1 MDRCMSC
8 SSKRSLIPTMSRSS
22 TITDNQQSICFG
34 SSSYKSSTIE
44 AHQRMHIA
52 TSKPT
57 AMDRISMRSQESCGN
72 FSEFSTSRQY
82 HPNQHHSHDT
92 ASHRSYSVPRS
103 HEPSRNFVG
112 SYENYDSPK
121 ILSPSNENQ
130 MENYDKPKSVK
141 MYLEQNAGGKLTVF
155 NGEYGNYDTPNVPKN
170 IVCGCMGNNSVQ
182 SRILTDDM
190 KQDCTCHR
198 VMSWADNWM
207 PCRRGSGIE
216 NTGIPISRLV
226 TPNQTRSSSVV
237 PHDPTAAP
245 AKCKLSDFSNADTDK
260 SSLYAQVDPSKKTQT
275 KRLIEE
281 QSKPIQ
287 VPRATSQT
295 PCANYANLEFEKSLE
310 NYENAKEVLKRE
322 NLLSKQQSREET
334 NKENS
339 ILIPSGEKTN
349 ENYLVMEIQ
358 EKTKTFSGYISM
370 HPVNSHSRINE
381 PKRDL
386 TLPSTQKSKKLLLL
400 LEEKSYSNPDLNRP
414 CLDFKPSS
422 EATKALKTS
431 DCKIVFKK
439 SASVD
444 SFRYVQREEMSPTVI
459 EDEPSLTLTYT
470 YQDTKAVEALSS
482 HSNKSDSPK
491 PPVKPHE
498 HIKLVNVRH
507 SESPTK
513 QQNRD
518 SSSSNDSGV
527 STASAVPKEY
537 NEFELP
543 LMSQIK
549 KRRQLNQNKP
559 CVHSSLI
566 RRSKSFDP
574 FGDLSFQFNQ
584 NRKNA
589 NGNLSLQNKSG
600 KCPSLGAIMTAG
612 HIDSNSTSSGTSD
625 MSDYIETLSLSS
637 HSSDIEALRY
647 SKKTLFH
654 VKFSGLT
661 GLTFHR
667 NKHTVNT
674 MRPRSGKEYQN
685 IDRSTIVLVQS
696 LNHCKSV
703 SPVSSISSANA
714 NYVNITPVLESS
726 ESPSPGYQS
735 SSSFQEELF
744 PLIKVRRLR

>member
-1 MDRCMSC
+1 MSC

-22 TITDNQQSICFG
+22 TITDNTQSLCFG
-34 SSSYKSSTIE
+34 SSSYKGSTMD

-72 FSEFSTSRQY
+72 ISEFSVSRQY
-82 HPNQHHSHDT
+82 HPNPHQHNHDNG
-92 ASHRSYSVPRS
+92 SHRSFSVPRS
-103 HEPSRNFVG
+103 HDQSSRSFVG

-121 ILSPSNENQ
+121 ILSPTNENQ
-130 MENYDKPKSVK
+130 MENYDKPRSVK
-141 MYLEQNAGGKLTVF
+141 MYLEQNVGGKLTVF
-155 NGEYGNYDTPNVPKN
+155 NGEYGNYDTPNIPKN
-170 IVCGCMGNNSVQ
+170 IVCGCMANSSVQ
-182 SRILTDDM
+182 SRIAGEES
-190 KQDCTCHR
+190 KPDCTCHR

-216 NTGIPISRLV
+216 NTGVPVSRLV
-226 TPNQTRSSSVV
+226 TTPGQGQKFNVIAQ
-237 PHDPTAAP
+237 DPS
-245 AKCKLSDFSNADTDK
+245 KCKLNDFSTADTDK
-260 SSLYAQVDPSKKTQT
+260 SSLYALVDPSKKQT

-287 VPRATSQT
+287 VPRVASQT

-322 NLLSKQQSREET
+322 NLLSKQSSREDT
-334 NKENS
+334 NKENAV
-339 ILIPSGEKTN
+339 LIPTGEKTN

-358 EKTKTFSGYISM
+358 EKTKSLSGYISM
-370 HPVNSHSRINE
+370 HPVNASKVTE
-381 PKRDL
+381 AKRDL
-386 TLPSTQKSKKLLLL
+386 TLPSIHKVKKLLLRL
-400 LEEKSYSNPDLNRP
+400 DEKSFSNPDLNRP
-414 CLDFKPSS
+414 SLG
-422 EATKALKTS
+422 ATAEMTRDRKL
-431 DCKIVFKK
+431 VFKK
-439 SASVD
+439 SSSVD
-444 SFRYVQREEMSPTVI
+444 SFRYLESAEPSPAVV
-459 EDEPSLTLTYT
+459 EDEPSSLASSET
-470 YQDTKAVEALSS
+470 YQEMKTPVNHSS
-482 HSNKSDSPK
+482 HPPQPDCPPP
-491 PPVKPHE
+491 PPVKPCE

-507 SESPTK
+507 SESPSK
-513 QQNRD
+513 QPNRD

-543 LMSQIK
+543 LINQIK

-589 NGNLSLQNKSG
+589 NGSLPVQNRSG

-637 HSSDIEALRY
+637 HSSSDIEALR
-647 SKKTLFH
+647 
-654 VKFSGLT
+654 
-661 GLTFHR
+661 
-667 NKHTVNT
+667 
-674 MRPRSGKEYQN
+674 
-685 IDRSTIVLVQS
+685 
-696 LNHCKSV
+696 
-703 SPVSSISSANA
+703 
-714 NYVNITPVLESS
+714 
-726 ESPSPGYQS
+726 
-735 SSSFQEELF
+735 
-744 PLIKVRRLR
+744 

>member
-1 MDRCMSC
+1 
-8 SSKRSLIPTMSRSS
+8 MSRSS
-22 TITDNQQSICFG
+22 TITDNTQSLCFG
-34 SSSYKSSTIE
+34 SSSYKGSSIE
-44 AHQRMHIA
+44 AHQRMHMA
-52 TSKPT
+52 MGKPT
-57 AMDRISMRSQESCGN
+57 GMDRISMRSQESCGN
-72 FSEFSTSRQY
+72 ISEFSLSRQF
-82 HPNQHHSHDT
+82 HPNAHHHSHDT
-92 ASHRSYSVPRS
+92 TSHRSFSVPRS
-103 HEPSRNFVG
+103 HEQSRNFVG

-141 MYLEQNAGGKLTVF
+141 MYLEQNVGGKLTVF
-155 NGEYGNYDTPNVPKN
+155 NGEYGNYDTPNIPKN

-216 NTGIPISRLV
+216 NTGIPVSRLV
-226 TPNQTRSSSVV
+226 TPNQNKIFGNPVV
-237 PHDPTAAP
+237 IAQDP

-260 SSLYAQVDPSKKTQT
+260 SSLYALVDPAKKQT

-287 VPRATSQT
+287 IPRATSHT
-295 PCANYANLEFEKSLE
+295 PCANYANLEFEKSLGI
-310 NYENAKEVLKRE
+310 YENAKKVLKRE
-322 NLLSKQQSREET
+322 DLLSKHSSREDT

-339 ILIPSGEKTN
+339 ILIPSGEKAN

-370 HPVNSHSRINE
+370 HPVNSQSKANE

-386 TLPSTQKSKKLLLL
+386 TLPSTQKAKKLLLH

-414 CLDFKPSS
+414 CLDFKPDSVANKS
-422 EATKALKTS
+422 NTTS
-431 DCKIVFKK
+431 DCKLVFKK
-439 SASVD
+439 SLSVD
-444 SFRYVQREEMSPTVI
+444 SFRYIESEEASITII
-459 EDEPSLTLTYT
+459 EDEAPSMASTET
-470 YQDTKAVEALSS
+470 YQEIKTVQAISS
-482 HSNKSDSPK
+482 HSDCIVIKQP
-491 PPVKPHE
+491 E

-574 FGDLSFQFNQ
+574 FGDLSFQFTQ
-584 NRKNA
+584 NRKNT
-589 NGNLSLQNKSG
+589 NGNLPMQNKSG

-637 HSSDIEALRY
+637 HSSSDIEALRY
-647 SKKTLFH
+647 I
-654 VKFSGLT
+654 
-661 GLTFHR
+661 
-667 NKHTVNT
+667 N
-674 MRPRSGKEYQN
+674 
-685 IDRSTIVLVQS
+685 
-696 LNHCKSV
+696 
-703 SPVSSISSANA
+703 
-714 NYVNITPVLESS
+714 
-726 ESPSPGYQS
+726 
-735 SSSFQEELF
+735 
-744 PLIKVRRLR
+744 

>member
-1 MDRCMSC
+1 MSC

-22 TITDNQQSICFG
+22 TITDNTQSLCFG
-34 SSSYKSSTIE
+34 SASYKGSSME

-52 TSKPT
+52 SSKPT

-72 FSEFSTSRQY
+72 ISEFSMSRQY
-82 HPNQHHSHDT
+82 HQNPHHPSHDNT
-92 ASHRSYSVPRS
+92 SHRSFSVPRS
-103 HEPSRNFVG
+103 HEQSRSFVG

-130 MENYDKPKSVK
+130 MENYDKPRSVK
-141 MYLEQNAGGKLTVF
+141 MYLEQNVGGKLTVF
-155 NGEYGNYDTPNVPKN
+155 NGEYGNYDTPNIPKN

-182 SRILTDDM
+182 SRIHSDDM

-216 NTGIPISRLV
+216 NTGIPVSRLA
-226 TPNQTRSSSVV
+226 TPLPNKNLMTQN
-237 PHDPTAAP
+237 P

-260 SSLYAQVDPSKKTQT
+260 SSLYALVDPSKKQT

-281 QSKPIQ
+281 QSKAIQ
-287 VPRATSQT
+287 IPRVTSQT

-310 NYENAKEVLKRE
+310 IYENAKELIKRE
-322 NLLSKQQSREET
+322 NLFSKQAPREES

-339 ILIPSGEKTN
+339 VLIPSAEGKEN
-349 ENYLVMEIQ
+349 ANYLVMEIQ
-358 EKTKTFSGYISM
+358 EKTQTFPGYISM
-370 HPVNSHSRINE
+370 QPVNSQHKANE
-381 PKRDL
+381 PKRDM
-386 TLPSTQKSKKLLLL
+386 TLPSTHKAKKLLLQ

-414 CLDFKPSS
+414 CLDFKRTSVVV
-422 EATKALKTS
+422 ANKTTDS
-431 DCKIVFKK
+431 DCKLLFKK
-439 SASVD
+439 SSSVD
-444 SFRYVQREEMSPTVI
+444 SFRYLESSEASPTII
-459 EDEPSLTLTYT
+459 EDEPASTASINT
-470 YQDTKAVEALSS
+470 YQDTKTVEAPSS
-482 HSNKSDSPK
+482 HSGCTVKQ
-491 PPVKPHE
+491 PVKPHE
-498 HIKLVNVRH
+498 HIKVVNVRH

-513 QQNRD
+513 LQNRD

-574 FGDLSFQFNQ
+574 FGDLSFQFSQ
-584 NRKNA
+584 NRKN
-589 NGNLSLQNKSG
+589 GSLPTQNKSG

-637 HSSDIEALRY
+637 HSSSDIEALR
-647 SKKTLFH
+647 
-654 VKFSGLT
+654 
-661 GLTFHR
+661 
-667 NKHTVNT
+667 
-674 MRPRSGKEYQN
+674 
-685 IDRSTIVLVQS
+685 
-696 LNHCKSV
+696 
-703 SPVSSISSANA
+703 
-714 NYVNITPVLESS
+714 
-726 ESPSPGYQS
+726 
-735 SSSFQEELF
+735 
-744 PLIKVRRLR
+744 

>member
-1 MDRCMSC
+1 MSC

-22 TITDNQQSICFG
+22 TITDNTQGICFG
-34 SSSYKSSTIE
+34 SSSYKGSTME
-44 AHQRMHIA
+44 AHQRMHG
-52 TSKPT
+52 KPT
-57 AMDRISMRSQESCGN
+57 AMDRVSMRSQESCGN
-72 FSEFSTSRQY
+72 ISEFSLSRQY
-82 HPNQHHSHDT
+82 HHHSHDT
-92 ASHRSYSVPRS
+92 TSHRSFSVPRS
-103 HEPSRNFVG
+103 HEQPRNFVG

-121 ILSPSNENQ
+121 ILSPTNENQ

-141 MYLEQNAGGKLTVF
+141 MYLEQNVGGKLTVF
-155 NGEYGNYDTPNVPKN
+155 NGEYGNYDTPNIPKN

-182 SRILTDDM
+182 SRILTEDM

-226 TPNQTRSSSVV
+226 TPSQNKVFGSSVV
-237 PHDPTAAP
+237 VAQDP
-245 AKCKLSDFSNADTDK
+245 AKCKLNDFSNADTDK
-260 SSLYAQVDPSKKTQT
+260 SSLYALVDPSKKQT

-281 QSKPIQ
+281 QSKTIHA
-287 VPRATSQT
+287 PRATSQT

-310 NYENAKEVLKRE
+310 IYENAKELLKRE
-322 NLLSKQQSREET
+322 SSLCKQPSRDEI

-339 ILIPSGEKTN
+339 ILIPMGGKEN
-349 ENYLVMEIQ
+349 LENYLVMEIQ
-358 EKTKTFSGYISM
+358 EKAKTFSGYISM
-370 HPVNSHSRINE
+370 HPVNSQSKINE

-386 TLPSTQKSKKLLLL
+386 TLPSTQKAKKLFLR
-400 LEEKSYSNPDLNRP
+400 LEEKSFSNPNLNRP
-414 CLDFKPSS
+414 CLDFKRDNV
-422 EATKALKTS
+422 ANTAS
-431 DCKIVFKK
+431 DCKLVFKK
-439 SASVD
+439 SSSVD
-444 SFRYVQREEMSPTVI
+444 SFRYIESEELSPSVI
-459 EDEPSLTLTYT
+459 DDDQPSKASSET
-470 YQDTKAVEALSS
+470 YQDIKSVEALSS
-482 HSNKSDSPK
+482 HSNKPDCVK

-543 LMSQIK
+543 LMNQIK

-589 NGNLSLQNKSG
+589 NGNLPIQNKTG

-637 HSSDIEALRY
+637 HSSSDIEALR
-647 SKKTLFH
+647 
-654 VKFSGLT
+654 
-661 GLTFHR
+661 
-667 NKHTVNT
+667 
-674 MRPRSGKEYQN
+674 
-685 IDRSTIVLVQS
+685 
-696 LNHCKSV
+696 
-703 SPVSSISSANA
+703 
-714 NYVNITPVLESS
+714 
-726 ESPSPGYQS
+726 
-735 SSSFQEELF
+735 
-744 PLIKVRRLR
+744 

>member
-1 MDRCMSC
+1 MTMERCMSC

-22 TITDNQQSICFG
+22 TITDNTQSMCFG
-34 SSSYKSSTIE
+34 SASYKGSSID

-72 FSEFSTSRQY
+72 ISEFSTSRQF
-82 HPNQHHSHDT
+82 HPNPHHHSHDT
-92 ASHRSYSVPRS
+92 TSHRSFSVPRS
-103 HEPSRNFVG
+103 HAPPRNFVG

-130 MENYDKPKSVK
+130 MENYDKPRSVK
-141 MYLEQNAGGKLTVF
+141 MYLDQNVGGKLTVF
-155 NGEYGNYDTPNVPKN
+155 NGEYGNYDTPNVSKT
-170 IVCGCMGNNSVQ
+170 IVCGCLGNNSVQ
-182 SRILTDDM
+182 TRILTDEV

-216 NTGIPISRLV
+216 NTGVPVSRLV
-226 TPNQTRSSSVV
+226 TPNQNLIFSNSVV
-237 PHDPTAAP
+237 IAQDS
-245 AKCKLSDFSNADTDK
+245 AKCKLSDFSNAGTDK
-260 SSLYAQVDPSKKTQT
+260 SSLYALVDPSKKQT

-287 VPRATSQT
+287 IPRATSQT

-310 NYENAKEVLKRE
+310 IYENAKEVLKRE
-322 NLLSKQQSREET
+322 DLLSKHSSREET

-370 HPVNSHSRINE
+370 HPVNSQSRANE
-381 PKRDL
+381 PKRDS
-386 TLPSTQKSKKLLLL
+386 TLPSTQKAKKLLLQ

-414 CLDFKPSS
+414 CLEFKPDSVANNS
-422 EATKALKTS
+422 NQTN

-439 SASVD
+439 SSSVD
-444 SFRYVQREEMSPTVI
+444 SFRYMESEETSSTVV
-459 EDEPSLTLTYT
+459 EDDPKSTTSSDT
-470 YQDTKAVEALSS
+470 YQEMKAVEIISS
-482 HSNKSDSPK
+482 HSDCVK
-491 PPVKPHE
+491 PPPIKPHE

-574 FGDLSFQFNQ
+574 FGDLSFQFTQ

-589 NGNLSLQNKSG
+589 NGNLPMQNKSG

-612 HIDSNSTSSGTSD
+612 HIDSTSTSSGTSD

-637 HSSDIEALRY
+637 HSSSDIEALR
-647 SKKTLFH
+647 
-654 VKFSGLT
+654 
-661 GLTFHR
+661 
-667 NKHTVNT
+667 
-674 MRPRSGKEYQN
+674 
-685 IDRSTIVLVQS
+685 
-696 LNHCKSV
+696 
-703 SPVSSISSANA
+703 
-714 NYVNITPVLESS
+714 
-726 ESPSPGYQS
+726 
-735 SSSFQEELF
+735 
-744 PLIKVRRLR
+744 

>member
-1 MDRCMSC
+1 MLTMERCMSC

-22 TITDNQQSICFG
+22 TITDNTQSICFG
-34 SSSYKSSTIE
+34 SASYKGSSMET
-44 AHQRMHIA
+44 HQRMHIA

-72 FSEFSTSRQY
+72 ISEFSTSRQY
-82 HPNQHHSHDT
+82 HPNPHHHSHDT
-92 ASHRSYSVPRS
+92 ASHRSFSVPRS
-103 HEPSRNFVG
+103 REQSRNFVG

-141 MYLEQNAGGKLTVF
+141 MYLEQNVGGKLTVF
-155 NGEYGNYDTPNVPKN
+155 NGEYGNYDTPNIPKN

-216 NTGIPISRLV
+216 NTGIPVSRLV
-226 TPNQTRSSSVV
+226 TPNQNKIFGNVV
-237 PHDPTAAP
+237 IAQDP

-260 SSLYAQVDPSKKTQT
+260 SSLYALVDPSKKQT

-287 VPRATSQT
+287 IPRVTSQT

-310 NYENAKEVLKRE
+310 IYENAKEVLKRE
-322 NLLSKQQSREET
+322 DLLSKHLSREET

-339 ILIPSGEKTN
+339 ILIPSGEKAN

-358 EKTKTFSGYISM
+358 EKAKTFSGYISM
-370 HPVNSHSRINE
+370 HPVNSQNKANE

-386 TLPSTQKSKKLLLL
+386 TLPSTQRAKKILLQ

-414 CLDFKPSS
+414 CLDFKPDSVANKS
-422 EATKALKTS
+422 NPTS
-431 DCKIVFKK
+431 DCKLIFKK
-439 SASVD
+439 SLSVD
-444 SFRYVQREEMSPTVI
+444 SFRYIESNETSTTIV
-459 EDEPSLTLTYT
+459 EDEQPSIASTDT
-470 YQDTKAVEALSS
+470 YQEIKTVEVIAS
-482 HSNKSDSPK
+482 HSNCVKQPA
-491 PPVKPHE
+491 KPHE

-574 FGDLSFQFNQ
+574 FGDLSFQFTQ

-589 NGNLSLQNKSG
+589 NGNLPMQNKSG
-600 KCPSLGAIMTAG
+600 KCPSLGAIMTG

-637 HSSDIEALRY
+637 HSSSDIEALR
-647 SKKTLFH
+647 
-654 VKFSGLT
+654 
-661 GLTFHR
+661 
-667 NKHTVNT
+667 
-674 MRPRSGKEYQN
+674 
-685 IDRSTIVLVQS
+685 
-696 LNHCKSV
+696 
-703 SPVSSISSANA
+703 
-714 NYVNITPVLESS
+714 
-726 ESPSPGYQS
+726 
-735 SSSFQEELF
+735 
-744 PLIKVRRLR
+744 

>member
-1 MDRCMSC
+1 MSC

-22 TITDNQQSICFG
+22 TITDNTPSICFG
-34 SSSYKSSTIE
+34 SASYKGSTME
-44 AHQRMHIA
+44 THQRMHLA

-72 FSEFSTSRQY
+72 ISEFSMARQY
-82 HPNQHHSHDT
+82 HHHPHDT
-92 ASHRSYSVPRS
+92 ASHRSFSVPRS
-103 HEPSRNFVG
+103 HETTRNFVG

-155 NGEYGNYDTPNVPKN
+155 NGDYSNYDTPNIPKN

-190 KQDCTCHR
+190 KPDCTCHR

-216 NTGIPISRLV
+216 NTGIPISRLA
-226 TPNQTRSSSVV
+226 TPNGNFNTSLV
-237 PHDPTAAP
+237 PQDP

-260 SSLYAQVDPSKKTQT
+260 SSLYALVDPTKKQT

-281 QSKPIQ
+281 QSKPTQ
-287 VPRATSQT
+287 MPRVTSQT

-310 NYENAKEVLKRE
+310 IYENAKELLKRE
-322 NLLSKQQSREET
+322 NPPCEQASREEM

-339 ILIPSGEKTN
+339 ILIPSTEKAN

-370 HPVNSHSRINE
+370 HPVNSQSKINE

-386 TLPSTQKSKKLLLL
+386 TLPSTHKTRKHLLR
-400 LEEKSYSNPDLNRP
+400 LEEKSFSNPDLNRP
-414 CLDFKPSS
+414 CPDFKRTGAAAKIST
-422 EATKALKTS
+422 AS
-431 DCKIVFKK
+431 DRKLVFKK

-444 SFRYVQREEMSPTVI
+444 SFRYIDSEQTSPTIV
-459 EDEPSLTLTYT
+459 EDEPPSTASTDT
-470 YQDTKAVEALSS
+470 YQDTKTVDASSS
-482 HSNKSDSPK
+482 HSNKSDCTML
-491 PPVKPHE
+491 PVKPHQ
-498 HIKLVNVRH
+498 HIKVVNVRH

-513 QQNRD
+513 PPNRD

-537 NEFELP
+537 NEFEIP

-584 NRKNA
+584 RKNA
-589 NGNLSLQNKSG
+589 NGNFPTQNKSG

-637 HSSDIEALRY
+637 HSSSDIEALR
-647 SKKTLFH
+647 
-654 VKFSGLT
+654 
-661 GLTFHR
+661 
-667 NKHTVNT
+667 
-674 MRPRSGKEYQN
+674 
-685 IDRSTIVLVQS
+685 
-696 LNHCKSV
+696 
-703 SPVSSISSANA
+703 
-714 NYVNITPVLESS
+714 
-726 ESPSPGYQS
+726 
-735 SSSFQEELF
+735 
-744 PLIKVRRLR
+744 